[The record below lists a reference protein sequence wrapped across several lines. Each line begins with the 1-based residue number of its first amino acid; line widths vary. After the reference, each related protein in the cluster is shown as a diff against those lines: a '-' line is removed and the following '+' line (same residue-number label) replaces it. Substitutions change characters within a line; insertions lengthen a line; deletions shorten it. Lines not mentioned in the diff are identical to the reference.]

1 MAIKGGAKPTL
12 KVGDV
17 VGLRYKV
24 VDLIGTG
31 GTASVYLVND
41 LKLGVYLAMKEVVVT
56 TTSRGKMQFDMVIKE
71 TDLLKKFSHPTIPKI
86 MDVMRVNET
95 SSLYIV
101 MEYVDGGSLYEH
113 AKGIFASGEQISED
127 KIIHWGI

>member
-41 LKLGVYLAMKEVVVT
+41 LKLGV
-56 TTSRGKMQFDMVIKE
+56 
-71 TDLLKKFSHPTIPKI
+71 
-86 MDVMRVNET
+86 
-95 SSLYIV
+95 
-101 MEYVDGGSLYEH
+101 
-113 AKGIFASGEQISED
+113 
-127 KIIHWGI
+127 

>member
-31 GTASVYLVND
+31 GT
-41 LKLGVYLAMKEVVVT
+41 E
-56 TTSRGKMQFDMVIKE
+56 
-71 TDLLKKFSHPTIPKI
+71 
-86 MDVMRVNET
+86 
-95 SSLYIV
+95 
-101 MEYVDGGSLYEH
+101 GGCGNNNKS
-113 AKGIFASGEQISED
+113 
-127 KIIHWGI
+127 W

>member
-24 VDLIGTG
+24 VDLI

-86 MDVMRVNET
+86 MDVMRVNQT
-95 SSLYIV
+95 S
-101 MEYVDGGSLYEH
+101 
-113 AKGIFASGEQISED
+113 
-127 KIIHWGI
+127 